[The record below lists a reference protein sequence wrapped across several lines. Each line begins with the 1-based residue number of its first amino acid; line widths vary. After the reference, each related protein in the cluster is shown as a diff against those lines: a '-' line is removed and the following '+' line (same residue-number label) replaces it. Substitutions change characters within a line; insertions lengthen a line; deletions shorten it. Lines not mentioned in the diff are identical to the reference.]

1 MLTRSLN
8 SKERPPCQ
16 YRLGG
21 SCTDRVGSDGYLSSS
36 HFSYED
42 PDKPQSSGD
51 RRQRDVDNEV
61 PETVALLI
69 EVVVIIGGH

>member
-1 MLTRSLN
+1 M
-8 SKERPPCQ
+8 
-16 YRLGG
+16 
-21 SCTDRVGSDGYLSSS
+21 GSDGYLSSS